1 MKNSK
6 LDYNLIT
13 LLLLLFITSCI
24 AILNAQDFGQYEGN
38 FLFRQI
44 TWYIVGIG
52 IIAGIMY
59 LDSEQIFRLNWFIYS
74 FSIILLIALILAP
87 ESIAREINGAKSWFQ
102 LPGIGS
108 LQPAEFTK
116 ISLIICLSFL
126 VQKHHEKYLDKC
138 LKTDLLLLIKMGA
151 ATALPI
157 LLIML
162 QPDLGTSLVLICI
175 FTGIFIISGISWKII
190 SVIFII
196 ISLISGILIYLVFF
210 NPEMLQSM
218 GFATYQLGR
227 IYAWIDPE
235 SYASGEGYNLTKA
248 LLAIGSGGVY
258 GYLEKGI
265 YVPEAHTDFIFS
277 VISSK
282 YGFFGA
288 SILVTIYF
296 LLISSIVK
304 LALDVK
310 NSFES
315 YICTGVTSM
324 IFFHVFENIGMNIGL
339 VPITGIPLPFISY
352 GGSSL
357 IGNMLAMGLVFS
369 ISYRKKTFM
378 FD

>member
-13 LLLLLFITSCI
+13 LLLLLIRTSCI

-126 VQKHHEKYLDKC
+126 EKHHEKYLDKS

-162 QPDLGTSLVLICI
+162 TTR
-175 FTGIFIISGISWKII
+175 FR
-190 SVIFII
+190 
-196 ISLISGILIYLVFF
+196 Y
-210 NPEMLQSM
+210 
-218 GFATYQLGR
+218 
-227 IYAWIDPE
+227 
-235 SYASGEGYNLTKA
+235 
-248 LLAIGSGGVY
+248 
-258 GYLEKGI
+258 
-265 YVPEAHTDFIFS
+265 
-277 VISSK
+277 
-282 YGFFGA
+282 
-288 SILVTIYF
+288 
-296 LLISSIVK
+296 
-304 LALDVK
+304 
-310 NSFES
+310 
-315 YICTGVTSM
+315 
-324 IFFHVFENIGMNIGL
+324 
-339 VPITGIPLPFISY
+339 
-352 GGSSL
+352 
-357 IGNMLAMGLVFS
+357 VFS
-369 ISYRKKTFM
+369 INMYFYRDFYYFGNIMENYQCYFYYHFLNLAFLYT
-378 FD
+378 

>member
-126 VQKHHEKYLDKC
+126 VQKHHEKYLDKT
-138 LKTDLLLLIKMGA
+138 LKTDLLPLINMGA
-151 ATALPI
+151 ATVLPI

-175 FTGIFIISGISWKII
+175 FTGIFIVSGISWKII

-196 ISLISGILIYLVFF
+196 ISLISSILIY
-210 NPEMLQSM
+210 
-218 GFATYQLGR
+218 
-227 IYAWIDPE
+227 
-235 SYASGEGYNLTKA
+235 
-248 LLAIGSGGVY
+248 
-258 GYLEKGI
+258 
-265 YVPEAHTDFIFS
+265 
-277 VISSK
+277 
-282 YGFFGA
+282 
-288 SILVTIYF
+288 
-296 LLISSIVK
+296 
-304 LALDVK
+304 
-310 NSFES
+310 
-315 YICTGVTSM
+315 
-324 IFFHVFENIGMNIGL
+324 
-339 VPITGIPLPFISY
+339 
-352 GGSSL
+352 
-357 IGNMLAMGLVFS
+357 
-369 ISYRKKTFM
+369 
-378 FD
+378 